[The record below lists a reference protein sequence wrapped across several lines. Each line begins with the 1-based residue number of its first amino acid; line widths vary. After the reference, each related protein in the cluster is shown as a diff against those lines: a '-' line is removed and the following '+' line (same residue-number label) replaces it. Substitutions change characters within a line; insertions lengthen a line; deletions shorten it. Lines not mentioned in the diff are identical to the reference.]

1 MTLQTTNN
9 ADAILEKVVI
19 EGDLSQLSPTE
30 RLSYYRSVC
39 ESLGLNPL
47 TRPFEYLKL
56 SGKLVLYAKKDAAEQ
71 LSAKHHISLELL
83 SAETIGDVRIVTY
96 RAHEPGGRFV
106 DATGVVTIGNLRG
119 DNLAN
124 ALMKCE
130 TKARR
135 RSTLAIVG
143 LGWLDE
149 TETETIQGAQRVE
162 VDHDTGEI
170 IGSTPL
176 SQPEEEQ
183 KAPESRYFC
192 QEHRTD
198 WFKSPKM
205 RQFAHP
211 IADTHPTKWCD
222 MRQTPPAPQLA
233 VQTPQRPP
241 QASNAGRHS
250 DIPDPLTDEGFVRL
264 AGERGWGRDETTRLL
279 GGVDV
284 YAWLQLDKKRTLYDA
299 FVACTQQAEYDAKEL
314 L

>member
-1 MTLQTTNN
+1 MTLQTTNH

-30 RLSYYRSVC
+30 RLKYYRSVC

-71 LSAKHHISLELL
+71 LSARHHISLELL

-183 KAPESRYFC
+183 KAPDPRYFC
-192 QEHRTD
+192 QEHRTE
-198 WFKSPKM
+198 WQKRGNTKGESWWS
-205 RQFAHP
+205 HP
-211 IADTHPTKWCD
+211 VKGQQGTWCQMD
-222 MRQTPPAPQLA
+222 PPPVPQLT
-233 VQTPQRPP
+233 VQTPQ
-241 QASNAGRHS
+241 NAVEQRSG
-250 DIPDPLTDEGFVRL
+250 PTQPTVPNPLDLETFKEL
-264 AGERGWGRDETTRLL
+264 AKERGWTPYNVKTWLRGTTDE
-279 GGVDV
+279 
-284 YAWLQLDKKRTLYDA
+284 WLREDPTRTLHEA
-299 FVACTQQAEYDAKEL
+299 FSLCLDMERHL
-314 L
+314 